1 MDLPFLALLGLFGS
15 IACTGFFIRVMRSTG
30 SGQPIREY
38 GPKIHEHKRGTP
50 TMGGVP
56 ILLVFL
62 LVLLAN
68 LVVLRIPLSTEA
80 SLLIGATFCF
90 GLIGLVDDLL
100 KLLQQSSK
108 GLLVRYKIIF
118 QLLTAAGFLLI
129 YFASGAVSTSLV
141 IPFMNGELQVSP
153 LLFSIIAGFTF
164 LGIVNAMNLTDG
176 LDGLASGVTLIIL
189 TAYGVILF
197 ATGLHGELFNVV
209 LLFSAI
215 LVGFFIFNVFPAKIF
230 LGDTGSMAMG
240 GFIAALGILTH
251 TELLLLLF
259 AIIPVVET
267 LSIILQL
274 TAFRLFKT
282 RIFKVSPLHH
292 HFERAEG
299 VDYAFLLPNI
309 EWPETRI
316 TSVFWGVSALF
327 ATTGVLL
334 YLFF

>member
-1 MDLPFLALLGLFGS
+1 
-15 IACTGFFIRVMRSTG
+15 MRSTG

-50 TMGGVP
+50 TMGGAP

-62 LVLLAN
+62 LALIAN
-68 LVVLRIPLSTEA
+68 LVVLGIPVSTEA
-80 SLLIGATFCF
+80 LLLIGATFCF

-100 KLLQQSSK
+100 KLLHQNSK

-118 QLLTAAGFLLI
+118 QLFIVAGFLLI
-129 YFASGAVSTSLV
+129 YSKSGAFSASFV
-141 IPFMNGELQVSP
+141 IPFMNTELQLSP
-153 LLFSIIAGFTF
+153 ILFSVIASFTF

-189 TAYGVILF
+189 SAYGVILF
-197 ATGLHGELFNVV
+197 STGLHGDLFNIV

-259 AIIPVVET
+259 AIVPVLET

-292 HFERAEG
+292 HFELAEG

-309 EWPETRI
+309 EWPETKI
-316 TSVFWGVSALF
+316 TSVFWGVSVLS
-327 ATTGVLL
+327 ATTGVIL